1 MKTNSQGK
9 IIYPDAIYETVVE
22 YIKGDK
28 TVTVSSTDTVWA
40 RRIKKLWEQ
49 DKDNIS
55 IVENEDG
62 SVCAHLPK
70 EYFKLS
76 KPRSR
81 SGMSE
86 EQKQAAAERL
96 KLARAK
102 KVQN

>member
-9 IIYPDAIYETVVE
+9 IIYPDAIHETVVE

-28 TVTVSSTDTVWA
+28 TITVSSTDVVWA
-40 RRIKKLWEQ
+40 KRIKKLWEQ

-62 SVCAHLPK
+62 SVCAHFPK

-96 KLARAK
+96 KMARAK
-102 KVQN
+102 RVHN